1 MMDVVELSFKYQG
14 AQIEGYA
21 TAEEDYN
28 GWTYSIELDDH
39 LSFRIYFDDNEEWV
53 ILRDKNA
60 ISPAVDDEL
69 IAKITQQINKQ
80 RMRA

>member
-1 MMDVVELSFKYQG
+1 MTDLIELNFKYKG
-14 AQIEGYA
+14 ALIAGYA
-21 TAEEDYN
+21 SAEEDYN
-28 GWTYSIELDDH
+28 GWTYTIDLDDY
-39 LSFRIYFDDNEEWV
+39 LSFRIYYDDNEEWV

-60 ISPAVDDEL
+60 ISPDVDDEL